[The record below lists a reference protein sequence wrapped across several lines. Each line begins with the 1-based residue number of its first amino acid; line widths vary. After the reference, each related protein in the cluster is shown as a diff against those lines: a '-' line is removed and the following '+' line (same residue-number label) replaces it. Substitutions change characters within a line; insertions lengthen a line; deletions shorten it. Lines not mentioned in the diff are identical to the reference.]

1 MDGRGNNNNNNN
13 VHDHQPPNARFEF
26 TPTWIIA
33 VVSSIIV
40 IISFSLERGLHW
52 LGQKLKHKQMD
63 ELNHALLKLE
73 EELMILGFI
82 SLLFNVFQGAIGR
95 ICMPK
100 DFAYHMLPCKRSTTV
115 PAVNHFS
122 STNFVDDHNYN
133 IHRRH
138 LLSASSQANFQHCS
152 RKGKV
157 PLLSL
162 EALHQLHIFIFVL
175 AVVHVIFCATT
186 MLLASAKI
194 RLWKRWEESI
204 DKRQPTQSEDDDEF
218 RKRADGFWR
227 RAAVIAWMMAF
238 AKQFYGSITKSD
250 YMYLRRGFIKKHCPG
265 EHKFD
270 FYEHIKKTYQHDFK
284 KVVGISW
291 YLWVFVVLF
300 LLLNLEGWHTYFWL
314 SFLPLIMLLLV
325 GAKLEYIIT
334 RMALELNL
342 KTEDKEAQQQ
352 PEHDHQR
359 YSDRRRQ
366 QQQRKEINKHGSH
379 RHVVNPS
386 DEYFWFHSPPLVL
399 RLIHFILFQNSF
411 EIAFFFWIWT
421 TYGFRSCIMEKP
433 AYIITRLILG
443 GIVQVLCS
451 FSTLPL
457 YSLVTQMGSEY
468 KKPPDEE
475 EHGKAEERSS

>member
-1 MDGRGNNNNNNN
+1 MDGRGNSNNN
-13 VHDHQPPNARFEF
+13 VHDHPPNAKFEF

-40 IISFSLERGLHW
+40 IISFSLERGLHH
-52 LGQKLKHKQMD
+52 LGQKLQKKQMD
-63 ELNHALLKLE
+63 ELNHALLKLK

-95 ICMPK
+95 FCMPK
-100 DFAYHMLPCKRSTTV
+100 DFAYHMLPCKRSTV
-115 PAVNHFS
+115 PVVNHFS
-122 STNFVDDHNYN
+122 SSNFVDHNYN
-133 IHRRH
+133 IHRH
-138 LLSASSQANFQHCS
+138 LLSTTQANFQHCS

-218 RKRADGFWR
+218 NKRAVGFWR

-238 AKQFYGSITKSD
+238 RKQFYGSITKSD
-250 YMYLRRGFIKKHCPG
+250 YKYLRRGFIKKHCPG
-265 EHKFD
+265 ELNFD
-270 FYEHIKKTYQHDFK
+270 FYDHIKKTYQHDFK

-291 YLWVFVVLF
+291 YLWAFVVLF

-334 RMALELNL
+334 RMAQELNL
-342 KTEDKEAQQQ
+342 KIEDKEAQQQ
-352 PEHDHQR
+352 Q
-359 YSDRRRQ
+359 RQ
-366 QQQRKEINKHGSH
+366 QQERDERHFDRQQHRRNINRHGSH
-379 RHVVNPS
+379 HHVDPS
-386 DEYFWFHSPPLVL
+386 DEYFWFHSPSCVL
-399 RLIHFILFQNSF
+399 HLIHFILFQNSF

-421 TYGFRSCIMEKP
+421 TYGFKSCIMEKP

-451 FSTLPL
+451 YSTLPL

-468 KKPPDEE
+468 KKPSDHE
-475 EHGKAEERSS
+475 EHGKAEERIS